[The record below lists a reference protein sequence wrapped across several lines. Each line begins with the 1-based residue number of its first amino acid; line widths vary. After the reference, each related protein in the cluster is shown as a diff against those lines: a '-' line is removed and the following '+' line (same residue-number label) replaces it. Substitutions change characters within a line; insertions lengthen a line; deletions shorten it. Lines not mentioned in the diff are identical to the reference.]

1 MRWLKSCFPDPAGD
15 DAFSRA
21 HWGKLAWFSFAFFWL
36 NVLFLRY
43 LDVFNFPVYL
53 WAAGREDGPIENLT
67 ALLLFLAA
75 LLLLLTA
82 ARGRGRFLRGMGLLG
97 GLALLFVAGEEINW
111 GQRIFGFAAPDFMGG
126 VNAQV
131 NIHNLPGLN
140 WRIEKV
146 FRQGISALLLLGMAA
161 FVLRKKDLAGWPL
174 PALPL
179 LLTLPIL
186 FDWPYD
192 PIGGAIDWPV
202 RGPVDLIFK
211 RAGLFLLFFLIWAGW
226 AREGRPLIAAAAT
239 LICLLV
245 LADVGYHYALAH
257 TPHHTEGREYLFS
270 LAALLYALQVAGS
283 NPALGRKL
291 AALGSRVKAGWGR
304 WAPRPL
310 IRGRQLPGRRFF
322 DQRFS
327 GQQSPGLP
335 WAGGRWAWLT
345 AGLLL
350 TGGSLLL
357 PPAHWQFADTNLRYY
372 QSVYSSVR
380 FGIWG
385 PPAAQ
390 AKFDLYLK
398 HDSLAYIREPC
409 RPEDTADPFL
419 AHFIPADPGDLPPVQ
434 RPNGFHN
441 RDFGFHDQA
450 RWLPDLR
457 PGRRTG
463 ADLSTY
469 RRGLVFDGKCV
480 ALATLPDYPLAAIR
494 TGQYR
499 SDGSQ
504 TWVVELAVG
513 P

>member
-15 DAFSRA
+15 DAFSRL

-43 LDVFNFPVYL
+43 LDVFNFPAYL

-75 LLLLLTA
+75 LLLLTA

-126 VNAQV
+126 VNAQA

-146 FRQGISALLLLGMAA
+146 FRQGISALLLLGTAA

-192 PIGGAIDWPV
+192 PIGGVIDWTV

-211 RAGLFLLFFLIWAGW
+211 RAGLFLLFILIWAGW

-239 LICLLV
+239 LICLLA
-245 LADVGYHYALAH
+245 LANVGYHYALGH

-270 LAALLYALQVAGS
+270 LAALLYALQVARL
-283 NPALGRKL
+283 NPALGRRL
-291 AALGSRVKAGWGR
+291 AAVGSRVKSGWSR

-310 IRGRQLPGRRFF
+310 IRGRQLSGQRFF
-322 DQRFS
+322 EQRFS
-327 GQQSPGLP
+327 GQHSNGLP
-335 WAGGRWAWLT
+335 RAGGRWVWLT

-357 PPAHWQFADTNLRYY
+357 LPAHWQFADPNLRYY
-372 QSVYSSVR
+372 QSVYSSIQ
-380 FGIWG
+380 FGLWG

-409 RPEDTADPFL
+409 RPEDVADPFL

-441 RDFGFHDQA
+441 RDFGFHDRA